1 MIDENRIKNTVE
13 SFSFPRLSGTKDEE
27 KALNLM
33 VDKLSKLNLEPK
45 VQKFEFSTFYSRTYL
60 KIGFL
65 FSFLNLFFFYFN
77 FESILILMLLFVM
90 FITLIV
96 LFLITRNPENIKLR
110 RLLPSANV
118 YVKLESQKERKNNEL
133 VSEHDILFF
142 CHLDSKGQKFTI
154 QTRIRAIQTW
164 FYSALILCIII
175 VLKNYIFIDSSLLIF
190 IFGIIPFLINLIT
203 TILLVFNT
211 TNNVS
216 PGAIDNASGI
226 SCVFELLNHYIEP
239 FNRLENS
246 NLVFVFT
253 GAEECGTMGIRH
265 FEKLIHS
272 LDKSSVL
279 FFNFD
284 VIAQSAYVFPVKK
297 RSKDTQDLYSSL
309 VNNESDYEHYEL
321 KKVPKT
327 LYIGAHSDG
336 YYLKQKGYQG
346 IGFADMDVYNF
357 IHSENDTPDKINYS
371 LLKDLCEL
379 ITIRLAIRDKQL

>member
-1 MIDENRIKNTVE
+1 MIDENRIKKTVE

-33 VDKLSKLNLEPK
+33 LDKLSKLNLEPK

-60 KIGFL
+60 KVGFL

-90 FITLIV
+90 FITLIL
-96 LFLITRNPENIKLR
+96 LFLITRKPENIKLR
-110 RLLPSANV
+110 RLLPSANI
-118 YVKLESQKERKNNEL
+118 YLKLESQSERNNNEL
-133 VSEHDILFF
+133 VSEHNIIFC

-154 QTRIRAIQTW
+154 QTRIRAIETW
-164 FYSALILCIII
+164 FYSSLILSIII
-175 VLKNYIFIDSSLLIF
+175 IFKNYILIDFSQLIF
-190 IFGIIPFLINLIT
+190 FFGIIPFLINIIT

-226 SCVFELLNHYIEP
+226 SCVFELLNHYLEP
-239 FNRLENS
+239 LNRLENS

-265 FEKLIHS
+265 FEKLIHW
-272 LDKSSVL
+272 LDKSSIL

-284 VIAQSAYVFPVKK
+284 TIAQSVYAFPVNSQ
-297 RSKDTQDLYSSL
+297 SKEIQDLYSSF
-309 VNNESDYEHYEL
+309 VNNESDYEL
-321 KKVPKT
+321 KKSPKK

-336 YYLKQKGYQG
+336 YYLKKKGYQG
-346 IGFADMDVYNF
+346 IGFADMEVYNF

>member
-1 MIDENRIKNTVE
+1 MIDENRIKNTVK

-33 VDKLSKLNLEPK
+33 LEKLSNMNLEPK

-60 KIGFL
+60 KIGLL
-65 FSFLNLFFFYFN
+65 FSFLYLFFFYFN
-77 FESILILMLLFVM
+77 FESIFILILLFVM
-90 FITLIV
+90 LITLIV

-110 RLLPSANV
+110 RILPSANI
-118 YVKLESQKERKNNEL
+118 YVKLESQRERKNNES
-133 VSEHDILFF
+133 VSEHNIIFC
-142 CHLDSKGQKFTI
+142 CHLDSKGQKITI
-154 QTRIRAIQTW
+154 QTRIRAIETW
-164 FYSALILCIII
+164 FYSSLILLIII
-175 VLKNYIFIDSSLLIF
+175 IFKNYILIDFSQIIFFI
-190 IFGIIPFLINLIT
+190 GIIPFLINLIV

-226 SCVFELLNHYIEP
+226 SCVFELLNHYLEP
-239 FNRLENS
+239 LNRLENS

-265 FEKLIHS
+265 FEKLINS

-284 VIAQSAYVFPVKK
+284 TIAQSAYVFPVNS
-297 RSKDTQDLYSSL
+297 RSKEIQDLYSSI
-309 VNNESDYEHYEL
+309 VNNESDYEI
-321 KKVPKT
+321 KKSPKK

-346 IGFADMDVYNF
+346 IGFGDMEVYRF
-357 IHSENDTPDKINYS
+357 IHTENDTPDKIQYS

-379 ITIRLAIRDKQL
+379 ITINLAIRDKQL